1 MSTSESR
8 IEKFISLFGLLFF
21 FGGILLLFCILDK
34 EWLALIVGSICLLGG
49 FLVGYIYGLD
59 KKEEKLRD
67 EWLRT
72 GKIEKWVK
80 I

>member
-1 MSTSESR
+1 MSALESR

-21 FGGILLLFCILDK
+21 FGGILLLFCIQNK

-49 FLVGYIYGLD
+49 FLVGHIYGSD

-67 EWLRT
+67 EWLKT
-72 GKIEKWVK
+72 GKIERWEK